1 MSVEALISKSDACS
15 AFCNQNMSLFE
26 AAKKLSELDVNALA
40 VTDESGVLVGIVTD
54 HDIIRAVVRQNNQI
68 NELKTS
74 EVMTSKVITCESGTT
89 LTQVLN
95 LMGKHSIRHI
105 IVMKDNMPVSVLG
118 IKDVLTKIHEDDEL
132 EVNVLRDI
140 ARAARVASI

>member
-118 IKDVLTKIHEDDEL
+118 
-132 EVNVLRDI
+132 
-140 ARAARVASI
+140 RVVI